1 MTVSSVVMDKI
12 GERKR
17 EMQSDVLLRMVLTMT
32 VLWILKIISIIVLIK
47 LHSYIQATDRSI
59 LSDWLSVCSSVWRY
73 LYTNIYLFRIFNNTP
88 HSNGYIFNAGKNTL
102 PPTQLSSIWQI
113 FEYAQIISI
122 QSAFAAV
129 TH

>member
-59 LSDWLSVCSSVWRY
+59 LSDWLSVWRY

-88 HSNGYIFNAGKNTL
+88 HSNSYIFNAEKNTSL
-102 PPTQLSSIWQI
+102 PTQLSSIWQI